1 MPSYKVLPYVM
12 EELKEANV
20 KEEDVTIVLALGS
33 HRPHTEEEK
42 KTLVGEA
49 VYNSGVNVIDS
60 DMKKCIN
67 FGKCKN
73 GTPVI
78 FLNPLLMQT
87 ALFAWEM

>member
-60 DMKKCIN
+60 DMKN
-67 FGKCKN
+67 VL
-73 GTPVI
+73 TLVSVRTVHQLI
-78 FLNPLLMQT
+78 F
-87 ALFAWEM
+87 